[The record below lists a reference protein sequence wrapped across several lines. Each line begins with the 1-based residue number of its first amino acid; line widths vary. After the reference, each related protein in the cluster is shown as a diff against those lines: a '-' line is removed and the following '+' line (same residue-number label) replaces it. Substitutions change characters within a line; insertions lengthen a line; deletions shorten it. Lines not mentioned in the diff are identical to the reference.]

1 MATLVVFQM
10 GIYGDN
16 TGSENNVAS
25 CVMKKLIII
34 ETKEKKIMYILNCQC
49 LKYLS
54 A

>member
-1 MATLVVFQM
+1 MATLVEFQM
-10 GIYGDN
+10 GIYSDN
-16 TGSENNVAS
+16 TGSENNVTL
-25 CVMKKLIII
+25 CYEKLIII